1 MGVTCL
7 SHSIGNVSIQ
17 YGHSTI
23 IELMHVT
30 KNEWNVEWNRMS
42 IVVMQD
48 DENIFVSNLPILEQL
63 FSSSVDE
70 IV

>member
-1 MGVTCL
+1 
-7 SHSIGNVSIQ
+7 
-17 YGHSTI
+17 
-23 IELMHVT
+23 MHVT